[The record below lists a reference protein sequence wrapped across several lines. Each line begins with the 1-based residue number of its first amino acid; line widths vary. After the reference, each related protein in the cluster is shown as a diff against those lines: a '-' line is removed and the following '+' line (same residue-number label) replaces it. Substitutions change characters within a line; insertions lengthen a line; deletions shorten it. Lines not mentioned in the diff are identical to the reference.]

1 MKSVSLKLAYG
12 LTAVV
17 RNANVAED
25 DTMSFILPP
34 DQLQI
39 WARALYSFWPPAA
52 FTQSSGALH
61 AANASETF
69 CQSVTDATK
78 TASCSHWICESQ
90 KMSTYRQFAVP
101 VEVWAI
107 AAGEGRDVRSAKQPS
122 PW

>member
-39 WARALYSFWPPAA
+39 RARALYSFWPPAA

-69 CQSVTDATK
+69 CQSVTDANK
-78 TASCSHWICESQ
+78 TASCSH
-90 KMSTYRQFAVP
+90 
-101 VEVWAI
+101 
-107 AAGEGRDVRSAKQPS
+107 
-122 PW
+122 